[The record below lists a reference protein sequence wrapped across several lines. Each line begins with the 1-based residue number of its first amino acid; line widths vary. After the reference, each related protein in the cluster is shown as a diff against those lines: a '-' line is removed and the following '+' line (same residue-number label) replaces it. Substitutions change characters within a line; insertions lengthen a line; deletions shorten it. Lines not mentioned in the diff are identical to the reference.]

1 MPAFR
6 AGREV
11 GVDQRPLI
19 GGRHPV
25 DVGRKERIDFS
36 ATRHLG

>member
-6 AGREV
+6 AGLEV
-11 GVDQRPLI
+11 GFDPRPLV
-19 GGRHPV
+19 GGRHTV
-25 DVGRKERIDFS
+25 DVGRKERVDFS